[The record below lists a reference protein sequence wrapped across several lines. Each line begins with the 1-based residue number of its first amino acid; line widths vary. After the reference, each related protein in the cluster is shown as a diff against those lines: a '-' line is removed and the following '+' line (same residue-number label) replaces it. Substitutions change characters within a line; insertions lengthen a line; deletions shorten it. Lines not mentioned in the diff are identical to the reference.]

1 MTIGRK
7 TGGRTN
13 GTPNR
18 KTQALQ
24 AKVEAAGRVSPLDFV
39 LGVMWDPDAPPS
51 MRFDAAKVALP
62 FLHPKLAAIEHSGPG
77 RGPIETRQPLAPLV
91 PAEVGAAVR
100 KLLGDAEV
108 ALGLPAGSGSD
119 AQRLNSIVTCGQP
132 LPPDI
137 YAALYGGGDGDG

>member
-1 MTIGRK
+1 MTVGRK
-7 TGGRTN
+7 TGGRVR

-39 LGVMWDPDAPPS
+39 LGVMWDLDAPPA

-77 RGPIETRQPLAPLV
+77 RGPIETRQARTPLV
-91 PAEVGAAVR
+91 PAEVGEAVR
-100 KLLGDAEV
+100 ALLTKAEV
-108 ALGLPAGSGSD
+108 DLGLPANSGSD
-119 AQRLNSIVTCGQP
+119 AERLKAILASGPMTP
-132 LPPDI
+132 EM
-137 YAALYGGGDGDG
+137 YACLYGGGDG